1 MRCFGSCA
9 GTRTLPSS
17 GFVPGPLRGTAAP
30 VAAASVAATR
40 LAPDGFA
47 DEIGDA
53 AKKRDDASYD
63 FAKEVDW
70 NNGILLPPPGK
81 FQPLQALKAIHK
93 MMLCLHVTWSFNL
106 QQVLAGDRRIAGSRH
121 IRGEQLR
128 IEMGGAVD
136 PKLLTAAEAH
146 RKGAWSM
153 YTHAFLQTISI
164 VQAAAPVLLQIVT
177 LSLRPLTR
185 YLVPTA
191 WGPERIGTL

>member
-1 MRCFGSCA
+1 MVRSTRKVTACVVLAAVLARGLSPALDSCRGRFA
-9 GTRTLPSS
+9 ELLP
-17 GFVPGPLRGTAAP
+17 
-30 VAAASVAATR
+30 R

-153 YTHAFLQTISI
+153 YTHAFNSIS
-164 VQAAAPVLLQIVT
+164 
-177 LSLRPLTR
+177 
-185 YLVPTA
+185 
-191 WGPERIGTL
+191 GPDGVGSRADWDVVKGGADSEKAYE